1 MQPLNLQGR
10 PPGTRNRVGAGLV
23 FRDMGSGPRP
33 GDLSSRPDEDAVG
46 APPIGG
52 TTTVQSE
59 RKKAPGKPKRRER
72 SGANDN
78 ACEVRPALG
87 SDPPPRNDRRPK
99 IKSTL
104 FERRATAHN
113 SYAQTRTENWRREDR
128 VVVGEIGSKIPKTH
142 GRRGASRRQ
151 Y

>member
-72 SGANDN
+72 QRMRSPTRPG
-78 ACEVRPALG
+78 VRPAAEE
-87 SDPPPRNDRRPK
+87 RPEAK
-99 IKSTL
+99 DQINA
-104 FERRATAHN
+104 F
-113 SYAQTRTENWRREDR
+113 
-128 VVVGEIGSKIPKTH
+128 
-142 GRRGASRRQ
+142 
-151 Y
+151 